1 MPIQGVLPKDSPGA
15 PDFLRSGFRPG
26 YGCFRKVR
34 ARFAI
39 FVWNELR
46 LRRQIIWFV
55 RKRTALHSRL
65 CRCVTGRRLKFH
77 ALPNR
82 IVDER
87 KRQFSKPAPPSKI
100 NPNPLFPFVRGLFY
114 THDLWPYF
122 RHVPPEPMQGF
133 VLVL

>member
-1 MPIQGVLPKDSPGA
+1 MLALGNSLLFSWLLRKD
-15 PDFLRSGFRPG
+15 
-26 YGCFRKVR
+26 R

-46 LRRQIIWFV
+46 LLRQIIWFV
-55 RKRTALHSRL
+55 RKRVALHSLL
-65 CRCVTGRRLKFH
+65 CRCATDRRSKFH

-87 KRQFSKPAPPSKI
+87 KRQFSKTAPPSKI
-100 NPNPLFPFVRGLFY
+100 NPNPPSPFVRGPFY

-122 RHVPPEPMQGF
+122 RHVPPEPVKGF